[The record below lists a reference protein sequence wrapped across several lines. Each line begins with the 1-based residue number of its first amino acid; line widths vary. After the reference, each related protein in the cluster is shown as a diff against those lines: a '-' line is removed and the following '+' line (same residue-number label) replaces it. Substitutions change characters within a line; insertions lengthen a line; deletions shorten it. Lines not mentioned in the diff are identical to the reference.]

1 MNTQPGHYYPDIRDD
16 FKKALID
23 SGIKQQDFDTSVS
36 PSHINSV
43 ASGRQMNRSL
53 RQRIEKFIKEHE

>member
-1 MNTQPGHYYPDIRDD
+1 MNTDTGHYYPDIRDS

-23 SGIKQQDFDTSVS
+23 AGMKQQDFDKSVS

-43 ASGRQMNRSL
+43 ASGRQMNHPL
-53 RQRIEKFIKEHE
+53 RERIEQFIEDHE